1 MSEAPKTIIRKIIA
15 VLDLPNRIADQLVKA
30 KAIIKAMTG
39 NAFFPTPVPT
49 LATVTTHIN
58 TADAA
63 VTAAESHAAGAVQ
76 ARNEAMKI
84 VMDDL
89 VHLTN
94 YVQGIAD
101 ATPAKAET
109 IITSAGLKVKKQG
122 EINKQDF
129 KVKNNK
135 VSGTV
140 DLIAKGI
147 DDGHSAHQWGI
158 SPDGTDWTSLAL
170 DIAPTLAAHTKAT
183 GLKRGSIMYFRHR
196 EILRNGPGGW
206 SQTVDIVVS

>member
-1 MSEAPKTIIRKIIA
+1 MSEAPKVIIRKIIA
-15 VLDLPNRIADQLVKA
+15 VLDIPDGIPERLVKA
-30 KAIIKAMTG
+30 KSVKKAMTG
-39 NAFFPTPVPT
+39 NSFFPAPNPA
-49 LATVTTHIN
+49 LATVQTHID

-63 VTAAESHAAGAVQ
+63 VTAAQSHAAGAVQ
-76 ARNEAMKI
+76 ARDEAMKI
-84 VMDDL
+84 LMDDL
-89 VHLTN
+89 VHLTA

-101 ATPAKAET
+101 ANPAKAET

-129 KVKNNK
+129 IVKNNK

-147 DDGHSAHQWGI
+147 DAPNSAHQWGI
-158 SPDGTDWTSLAL
+158 SPDGTDWISLAL

-196 EILRNGPGGW
+196 EILKKGPGGW
-206 SQTVDIVVS
+206 SHTVDIVVT